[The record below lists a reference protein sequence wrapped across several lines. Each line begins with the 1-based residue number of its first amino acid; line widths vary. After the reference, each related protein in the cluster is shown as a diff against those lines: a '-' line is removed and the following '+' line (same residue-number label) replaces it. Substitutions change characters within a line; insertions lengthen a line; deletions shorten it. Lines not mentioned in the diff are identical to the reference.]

1 MTGGAGAPGL
11 TLRGVRRMLEGVV
24 PPAMC
29 TASADGVPHVN
40 YLSQAEFVDDEHIA
54 LSFQFFNRSRENVLS
69 TRRAV
74 LSVDDPYTGAGVV
87 MRLAYLRTE
96 TAGPVFE
103 RMRAKLAGIASHTGM
118 ENVFA
123 LRGADVYRVLA
134 LRPVP
139 GRRELPATLARC
151 DLAAGGRALSQ
162 RLAACEDLPALL
174 DTFMDGLA
182 RDLRIDHAML
192 WLVER
197 PRQCLVLLASRGYA
211 HSGLGAE
218 MPLTAGLAG
227 VAAREGV
234 PVRVGHMTKMYTYGR
249 AVRAQAQSLGLDPLL
264 ADEIP
269 LPGLEAPRSQIA
281 VPLVARGTTIGVLFA
296 ESLHD
301 QFFSYDDEDALQLV
315 GSQLA
320 GLVALLQATEAAEG
334 RALAAVAGGTPAGGA
349 APLRVRRVAADHSVF
364 LDGDYLIRGVAG
376 AIFWKLA
383 CAHVEQGRCDFT
395 NRRTAQRARPAAA
408 RRAGQP
414 RGAPAAVAAAAGRA
428 QQPGADRAHRARHV
442 PPAGEPAA
450 AARPGQLNGRGPG
463 GR

>member
-1 MTGGAGAPGL
+1 MTQDAGGSL
-11 TLRGVRRMLEGVV
+11 TLRRIRRMLEGVV

-29 TASADGVPHVN
+29 TASPEGVPHAN
-40 YLSQAEFVDDEHIA
+40 YLSHAEFIDDEHIA
-54 LSFQFFNRSRENVLS
+54 LSFQFFNQSRQNVMR
-69 TRRAV
+69 TRRAS
-74 LSVDDPYTGAGVV
+74 LSVDDPYTGDGVV
-87 MRLAYLRTE
+87 MRLEYLRTE

-103 RMRAKLAGIASHTGM
+103 RIRAKLAGIASHTGM

-139 GRRELPATLARC
+139 GRHELPGLLPRC
-151 DLAAGGRALSQ
+151 DLAMGARLVSQ
-162 RLAACEDLPALL
+162 RLAACGDLPGLL
-174 DTFMDGLA
+174 DTFMDGLP
-182 RDLRIDHAML
+182 RDLRIEHAML

-197 PRQCLVLLASRGYA
+197 QRKCLVLLASRGYE

-218 MPLTAGLAG
+218 LPITAGLAG

-249 AVRAQAQSLGLDPLL
+249 AVRAQALSLGLDPLL

-269 LPGLEAPRSQIA
+269 LPGLESPRSQIA
-281 VPLVARGTTIGVLFA
+281 VPLVARGATIGVLFA

-301 QFFSYDDEDALQLV
+301 QFFSYDDEDALLLL

-320 GLVALLQATEAAEG
+320 GLMALLQGAEPVQT
-334 RALAAVAGGTPAGGA
+334 RA
-349 APLRVRRVAADHSVF
+349 APAPMAPPALEGVAPVRVRRFASDHSVF

-383 CAHVEQGRCDFT
+383 SEHVLQGRRDFT
-395 NRRTAQRARPAAA
+395 NRELRMAADLRLPDVQANLEVRLLLLQRRLAERGSPVQIEKTGRGTFRLQVSRPL
-408 RRAGQP
+408 
-414 RGAPAAVAAAAGRA
+414 VLE
-428 QQPGADRAHRARHV
+428 
-442 PPAGEPAA
+442 PAG
-450 AARPGQLNGRGPG
+450 
-463 GR
+463 